1 MQNKFINRLAEKPTK
16 WPIWFIIFPFSSLVL
31 SSFIMGILA
40 SLPGIGG
47 LIGKLSPILQFFVSF
62 GLIYIAFSIL
72 SKKKPSASD
81 LGFDTKALTKKNIL
95 LVMAVFIITH
105 VLFFVFPKIGG
116 IQGNAA
122 AEFTNGGF
130 GEGFFSDLVLIIAG
144 AIGAPVFEELIYRGF
159 MLRSAHD
166 GMLKFFPK
174 STSIFGIP
182 AIFAIVVVALAFILP
197 HVSNLSINIMTIA
210 YFITS
215 AGFSIVYLL
224 TRSMVAAMVSHS
236 LQSCIAFSQ
245 ILILGHG
252 DYPLSPVIYAISF
265 LCPVIVYFIGREI
278 QKGFLK
284 NETLSD

>member
-1 MQNKFINRLAEKPTK
+1 MQNKFINKLAEKPTR
-16 WPIWFIIFPFSSLVL
+16 WPIWFVIFPFFSLVFSSLIV
-31 SSFIMGILA
+31 GIFA
-40 SLPGIGG
+40 SLPGVGGFIGN
-47 LIGKLSPILQFFVSF
+47 LSPILQFFVSF
-62 GLIYIAFSIL
+62 GLVYIVFSIL

-81 LGFDTKALTKKNIL
+81 LGFDTKALTKKNII
-95 LVMAVFIITH
+95 LVIGVFIITH
-105 VLFFVFPKIGG
+105 ILFFLFAKIGG
-116 IQGNAA
+116 NPSNAA
-122 AEFTNGGF
+122 ALFTDSGF
-130 GEGFFSDLVLIIAG
+130 GKGFFSDLILIIAG
-144 AIGAPVFEELIYRGF
+144 TICAPVFEELIYRGF

-197 HVSNLSINIMTIA
+197 HVSDFSINIMTIS

-236 LQSCIAFSQ
+236 LQSCFAFSQ

-252 DYPLSPVIYAISF
+252 DYPLSPVIYGISF
-265 LCPVIVYFIGREI
+265 LCPIIVYFIGRGM
-278 QKGFLK
+278 QKGFMK
-284 NETLSD
+284 NESLKK